1 MSTCDLVG
9 GTTQYN
15 PKKTFNTATQFQAR
29 FITQHK
35 QKRHIKIQHSKT
47 EHKTEQQQ
55 QERNKKKVQNA
66 TKHNSTTQNTTQQ
79 LENKIHLNLACV
91 AGVSKN
97 LREGKETGRE

>member
-9 GTTQYN
+9 DTTQYN
-15 PKKTFNTATQFQAR
+15 PKKTFNTTTQFQTR
-29 FITQHK
+29 FTTQHK

-47 EHKTEQQQ
+47 ERKTKQQQ
-55 QERNKKKVQNA
+55 QERNKKVRNA

-79 LENKIHLNLACV
+79 LENKIHLNLACY

-97 LREGKETGRE
+97 LREGNETERE